1 MTQKQD
7 SPTRLAQPG
16 QFASHHHDL
25 QQQIAERAYQLYQLR
40 GGSHGS
46 DMEDW
51 LAAEREV
58 LATRRGRLSST
69 QRRPQTNGRANP
81 RSKPRKAA

>member
-1 MTQKQD
+1 MTRTHD
-7 SPTRLAQPG
+7 GSTRPAPTG

-25 QQQIAERAYQLYQLR
+25 QRQIAERAYQLFEFR
-40 GGSHGS
+40 GAGHGS

-51 LAAEREV
+51 LTAEREV
-58 LATRRGRLSST
+58 LATRRGRPTST
-69 QRRPQTNGRANP
+69 QRRPQTNGRAHP

>member
-1 MTQKQD
+1 MTQQHD
-7 SPTRLAQPG
+7 GPTRFAHTG
-16 QFASHHHDL
+16 QFAAHHHDL
-25 QQQIAERAYQLYQLR
+25 QQQIAERAYQLFQLR

-46 DMEDW
+46 DVEDW

-58 LATRRGRLSST
+58 LATRRGRPSST
-69 QRRPQTNGRANP
+69 PRRPQTNGRAHP